1 MGEQAVGGG
10 VPGVVPSERSKAAA
24 EAVADDRRADRST
37 DGERDPGGLGLGF
50 IEVTAPQRL
59 GPGATTMTAQS
70 LELTPLVDPADQAD
84 RRVRPLSRRA
94 LRMDRPALVLM
105 RARNPCLRARR
116 RVFGWK
122 VRFT

>member
-1 MGEQAVGGG
+1 MGEQGDDGVGSG
-10 VPGVVPSERSKAAA
+10 VLRGERPQAAA
-24 EAVADDRRADRST
+24 ESVADDRRADRPP

-59 GPGATTMTAQS
+59 RPGATTMTAQS
-70 LELTPLVDPADQAD
+70 LELTSLVDPADQAD